1 MTAEKESGWAVVAA
15 EDEAASIIAG
25 VLALDTDREY
35 TRSELA
41 DAADVPL
48 KTLYLLDTIDRLAA
62 AGMLERVDD
71 EDAESE
77 PRFVADPES
86 DLYRAAVDFDET
98 FAKNLADGDSAG

>member
-1 MTAEKESGWAVVAA
+1 MTAERESGWAVVAA

-25 VLALDTDREY
+25 VLDTDREH

-48 KTLYLLDTIDRLAA
+48 KTLCLLDTIDRLAA

-71 EDAESE
+71 ETGESE
-77 PRFVADPES
+77 PRFVVDAES

-98 FAKNLADGDSAG
+98 FAKQLGDGD

>member
-41 DAADVPL
+41 DADVPL
-48 KTLYLLDTIDRLAA
+48 KTLYLLDTIDRLAT

-71 EDAESE
+71 ETAESE
-77 PRFVADPES
+77 PRFVVDAES
-86 DLYRAAVDFDET
+86 DLYRATVEFDET
-98 FAKNLADGDSAG
+98 FAEQLADGDSSE